1 MTLYVT
7 PAMMHEAYRLLCTT
21 PPFKRWRLPR
31 AGDVLMVVTRDPNCY
46 GAYREPG
53 PSRRMSWGSIPDSQH
68 VIEISARNVG
78 SLPVLLAKMAHEVV
92 HMRDWILGERKAHH
106 GARFHRLADQVCRH
120 HSFDRRAF

>member
-31 AGDVLMVVTRDPNCY
+31 AGDVEMVVTTSPDCY
-46 GAYREPG
+46 GAYVEPNRMTHG
-53 PSRRMSWGSIPDSQH
+53 RRH
-68 VIEISARNVG
+68 RIEISARNVG
-78 SLPVLLAKMAHEVV
+78 SLPVLLAKMAHEMV
-92 HMRDWILGERKAHH
+92 HMRDWILGERKSHH